1 MQYILSNLPIFV
13 LYLILF
19 LTEMKSFVAE
29 CWNHSFNSKLR
40 HFQIRGDGDWRAH
53 VRRVPMEKQFPTRLR
68 NWKGTAQEVK
78 AWFMILFIL
87 KIKFKIHLHE
97 AICIS
102 HICLSRGYRE
112 SSIMQENL
120 RRSLKNTSKD
130 NLISAEDTCLGNY
143 RLKFKGNF

>member
-1 MQYILSNLPIFV
+1 
-13 LYLILF
+13 
-19 LTEMKSFVAE
+19 
-29 CWNHSFNSKLR
+29 
-40 HFQIRGDGDWRAH
+40 
-53 VRRVPMEKQFPTRLR
+53 
-68 NWKGTAQEVK
+68 
-78 AWFMILFIL
+78 MILFIL
-87 KIKFKIHLHE
+87 KIKLHLHE

-143 RLKFKGNF
+143 SLKFKGNLQKAYVGNLQYITFFNKKENCFSG

>member
-78 AWFMILFIL
+78 AWFMILFMTWKLNSKSTYMKLSAYRIFACQEDIVRVPSC
-87 KIKFKIHLHE
+87 KKTWDGAWKTHQRTISSVQKIHV
-97 AICIS
+97 
-102 HICLSRGYRE
+102 
-112 SSIMQENL
+112 
-120 RRSLKNTSKD
+120 
-130 NLISAEDTCLGNY
+130 
-143 RLKFKGNF
+143 

>member
-1 MQYILSNLPIFV
+1 MTEEPMSDESQWRSSSRLVLETGKGQDKKRGGLIYDFV
-13 LYLILF
+13 Y
-19 LTEMKSFVAE
+19 
-29 CWNHSFNSKLR
+29 
-40 HFQIRGDGDWRAH
+40 D
-53 VRRVPMEKQFPTRLR
+53 
-68 NWKGTAQEVK
+68 
-78 AWFMILFIL
+78 L